1 MSPANDWVA
10 ADWIAVDWGTSS
22 LRVWAMGA
30 DDRPL
35 AEASSQAGMSSLT
48 RDEFEPALLDLIVG
62 WLDLTRVTD
71 VVACGMVGARQGWAE
86 AEYATVPGPPR
97 GPQAFTRPRARDAG
111 IAVHILPGMR
121 QNQPPDVM
129 RGEETQIAGLLARE
143 PGFDGVV
150 CLPGTHTKWVH
161 VSAGEVVSF
170 VTFMTGELFALLS
183 TASVL
188 RHTVAATGWSD
199 EDFVLAVKEAMAR
212 PERVTGRMFGLR
224 AEALLSDLSPERSRA
239 RLSGYLIGMELA
251 GARPYW
257 LGRDIVMIGARRM
270 TEAYVTALR
279 LGGLAPRIH
288 DATEMTL
295 AGLAAAHKQLLDE
308 RHHR

>member
-1 MSPANDWVA
+1 MSPAADWVA
-10 ADWIAVDWGTSS
+10 ADWIAVDWGTSN
-22 LRVWAMGA
+22 LRVWAMDA
-30 DDRPL
+30 NDRPL
-35 AEASSQAGMSSLT
+35 AETSSHAGMSSLA

-62 WLDLTRVTD
+62 WLDVTRVTD
-71 VVACGMVGARQGWAE
+71 IVACGMVGARQGWAE
-86 AEYATVPGPPR
+86 ADYATVPGPPR
-97 GPQAFTRPRARDAG
+97 GPQAFTRPRVRDGG

-121 QNQPPDVM
+121 QNKPPDVM

-143 PGFDGVV
+143 PGFEGVI

-161 VSAGEVVSF
+161 VSGGEVVSF

-188 RHTVAATGWSD
+188 RHSVGATGWSD
-199 EDFVLAVKEAMAR
+199 EDFAAAVEEAMTR
-212 PERVTGRMFGLR
+212 PERAAARLFGLR
-224 AEALLSDLSPERSRA
+224 AEALLADLSPERSRA

-251 GARPYW
+251 AARVYW
-257 LGRDIVMIGARRM
+257 LGRDLVMIGSHGIA
-270 TEAYVTALR
+270 EAYLTALR
-279 LGGLAPRIH
+279 LGGLNPRAL

-295 AGLAAAHKQLLDE
+295 AGLSAAHRQLLDE